1 MIELHEFRS
10 AWGINPSP
18 FCLKVEVYLRL
29 AGIPWTPVT
38 ALPFSAPRGKLPFI
52 VDGAQRIPDSGH
64 IIAHLRRGAAADL
77 DAGLDEKQQALGHLL
92 RRTAE
97 ESLYFVLVYSRW
109 LDPAGW
115 AVMRNVV
122 AAAAPAAARP
132 LIVPMAR
139 RMVAKALRAQGYGRH
154 TPDEIYA
161 LGVADLAAIAAMID
175 GGSFAVADRP
185 TSFDA
190 VLYAFLVSVLHPP
203 IETPLK
209 RAALDLAA
217 LVAYVQRLDRVLAE
231 RR

>member
-1 MIELHEFRS
+1 MIELHEFEP

-29 AGIPWTPVT
+29 AGIPWKPVT

-52 VDGAQRIPDSGH
+52 VDAARRIPDSGH
-64 IIAHLRRGAAADL
+64 IIAHLRRSAAADL

-92 RRTAE
+92 RRTSE

-109 LDPAGW
+109 LDERGW

-122 AAAAPAAARP
+122 AAAVPAMARP
-132 LIVPMAR
+132 LLLPMVR
-139 RMVAKALRAQGYGRH
+139 RSVAKTLRAQGYGRH
-154 TPDEIYA
+154 APDEIYA
-161 LGVADLAAIAAMID
+161 LGAADLAAIAAMI
-175 GGSFAVADRP
+175 GGRPFAVADRP
-185 TSFDA
+185 TSCDA
-190 VLYAFLVSVLHPP
+190 MLYAFLASVLRPP

-209 RAALDLAA
+209 RSALDLPA
-217 LVAYVQRLDRVLAE
+217 LGAYVQRVEEILAE